1 MINEQQF
8 DDFDRLIKRLLSDS
22 QTSIEQ
28 ALSNNP
34 RCSLLLS
41 GGTTPAPFYR
51 QLAKQS
57 LAWHNIDI
65 GLVDER
71 WVAPTHIASNEKL
84 LRENMLIARAT
95 PARFVAM
102 KNAAP
107 TAQQG
112 QAECSQNYQAMAV
125 PALCILGMGND
136 GHTASLFPA
145 AKGLEAG
152 LDKHNDQACV
162 AISAKPSEVTG
173 DYTERMS
180 LTISA
185 IKRSHYIALIICG
198 EKKWHSY
205 QQAKLLGDVEAMPV
219 RALLHDPNCCVNVYY
234 APS

>member
-22 QTSIEQ
+22 QTAIEQ
-28 ALSNNP
+28 ALADNA

-51 QLAKQS
+51 QLAKQP
-57 LAWHNIDI
+57 LAWHDIDI

-71 WVAPTHIASNEKL
+71 WVAPAHAASNEKL
-84 LRENMLIARAT
+84 LRENILIAHAT
-95 PARFVAM
+95 AARFVAM
-102 KNAAP
+102 KNTAA

-112 QAECSQNYQAMAV
+112 EAECNKHYQEMAV

-145 AKGLEAG
+145 ARGLKAG
-152 LDKHNDQACV
+152 LDKHNNQACV
-162 AISAKPSEVTG
+162 AISATPSEVTG

-180 LTISA
+180 LTINT
-185 IKRSHYIALIICG
+185 IKRSHYIALVICG

-219 RALLHDPNCCVNVYY
+219 RALLHDPDCCVNVYY
-234 APS
+234 API